1 MPDLFSF
8 LTNTS
13 YSFEGKKEG
22 EEVII
27 FLHRHWIT
35 LFGQILLILFGT
47 ILPFLAIFL
56 FGGFIAKTGALPLF
70 ASISAIYYMVLWYAF
85 FYSLTMYTLDS
96 WIVTNMRIINSVQ
109 TGFFNRQISELALD
123 KIQDVSVHTKGAMG
137 TFINYGDIKVQTAGT
152 EKHFVFEQIGKPQEV
167 KDQIMELVATKRHE
181 FEHELGEGL
190 KEQLFGEI

>member
-1 MPDLFSF
+1 MSDLFSF
-8 LTNTS
+8 LTNTN

-35 LFGQILLILFGT
+35 LFGQTLLILFGAT
-47 ILPFLAIFL
+47 LPFLAIFL
-56 FGGFIAKTGALPLF
+56 FGGFLSRTGSLPLF
-70 ASISAIYYMVLWYAF
+70 ATLSAIYYLVLWYSF
-85 FYSLTMYTLDS
+85 FYALTMYTLDS

-109 TGFFNRQISELALD
+109 TGFFNRQISELAID
-123 KIQDVSVHTKGAMG
+123 KIQDVTVHTKGALG
-137 TFINYGDIKVQTAGT
+137 TFVDYGDIKVQTAGT
-152 EKHFVFEQIGKPQEV
+152 REHFIFEQIGKPQAV

>member
-1 MPDLFSF
+1 MPDLLSF
-8 LTNTS
+8 LSSTN

-22 EEVII
+22 EEVIL

-35 LFGQILLILFGT
+35 LFGQILIICFGG
-47 ILPFLAIFL
+47 ILPFLVIFL
-56 FGGFIAKTGALPLF
+56 FGGWISNTGSLPFF
-70 ASISAIYYMVLWYAF
+70 ATLSAFYYMILWYAF

-123 KIQDVSVHTKGAMG
+123 KIQDVSVHTKGALG

-152 EKHFVFEQIGKPQEV
+152 EKHFIFEQIGKPQAV
-167 KDQIMELVATKRHE
+167 KDQIMELVATKKHE
-181 FEHELGEGL
+181 FEHELGQGL
-190 KEQLFGEI
+190 REELFGEI

>member
-8 LTNTS
+8 LTSTS

-35 LFGQILLILFGT
+35 LFGQTLIILLGAL
-47 ILPFLAIFL
+47 LPFLGIFL
-56 FGGFIAKTGALPLF
+56 FGKFLSSTGSLPMF
-70 ASISAIYYMVLWYAF
+70 ATLSAFYYLLLWYAF

-123 KIQDVSVHTKGAMG
+123 KIQDVSFKTKGALA
-137 TFINYGDIKVQTAGT
+137 TFINFGDINVQTAGSD
-152 EKHFVFEQIGKPQEV
+152 KLFMFEQIGKPQEV
-167 KDQIMELVATKRHE
+167 KDQIMELVATKKHE
-181 FEHELGEGL
+181 FEHELGKGL
-190 KEQLFGEI
+190 REELFGEI

>member
-1 MPDLFSF
+1 MTDLFSF
-8 LTNTS
+8 LVNTN

-35 LFGQILLILFGT
+35 LFGSVFIILVGSL
-47 ILPFLAIFL
+47 LPFLAILL
-56 FGGFIAKTGALPLF
+56 FGKFLVSSGFMPLF
-70 ASISAIYYMVLWYAF
+70 ATIWAFYYLVLWYAF

-123 KIQDVSVHTKGAMG
+123 KIQDVSFHTKGAIG

-152 EKHFVFEQIGKPQEV
+152 EKHFIFEQIGKPQEV
-167 KDQIMELVATKRHE
+167 KDQIMELVATKKHE
-181 FEHELGEGL
+181 FEHELGKGL
-190 KEQLFGEI
+190 RDELFGEI

>member
-8 LTNTS
+8 LSNTN

-35 LFGQILLILFGT
+35 LFGQILIILIGGL
-47 ILPFLAIFL
+47 LPFLAIFV
-56 FGGFIAKTGALPLF
+56 FGSFISSTGSLPYF
-70 ASISAIYYMVLWYAF
+70 ATISAFYYLILWYAF

-123 KIQDVSVHTKGAMG
+123 KIQDVSFHTKGALA
-137 TFINYGDIKVQTAGT
+137 TFINYGDINVQTAGSD
-152 EKHFVFEQIGKPQEV
+152 KHFKFEQIGKPQAV
-167 KDQIMELVATKRHE
+167 KDQIMELVATKKHE
-181 FEHELGEGL
+181 FEHQLGQGL
-190 KEQLFGEI
+190 REELFGEI

>member
-1 MPDLFSF
+1 MADLFSF
-8 LTNTS
+8 LTSTN

-35 LFGQILLILFGT
+35 LFGQTLIILTGAL
-47 ILPFLAIFL
+47 LPFLAIFL
-56 FGGFIAKTGALPLF
+56 FGGFISRTGSLPLF
-70 ASISAIYYMVLWYAF
+70 AAISAVYYLFLWYAF

-123 KIQDVSVHTKGAMG
+123 KIQDVTVHTKGALA
-137 TFINYGDIKVQTAGT
+137 TFINYGDINVQTAGS
-152 EKHFVFEQIGKPQEV
+152 ERHFIFEQIGQPQAV
-167 KDQIMELVATKRHE
+167 KDQIMELVATKKHE
-181 FEHELGEGL
+181 FEKELGKGL
-190 KEQLFGEI
+190 REELFGEI